1 MLQIHEIYK
10 SIQGEST
17 YAGLP
22 CIFVRLTG
30 CNLRC
35 KWCDTPQAFFG
46 GKRMSVAQVL
56 THTAEMNCKLI
67 EITGG
72 EPLLQDEVY
81 PLMQKLLERGDRVL
95 LETSGSIS
103 LEHVPS
109 DVIKIMDLK
118 CPASGESEK
127 NLFKN
132 LKLLSPADEIKF
144 VIADRADY
152 DWCKEQI
159 ERFSIPQNQILFSSV
174 CDRLELKDLAKWILG
189 DGLNVRLQAQL
200 HKFIWDKNAV
210 GC

>member
-30 CNLRC
+30 CHLRC
-35 KWCDTPQAFFG
+35 QWCDTPQAFFG
-46 GKRMSVAQVL
+46 GKEMTVQHILDR
-56 THTAEMNCKLI
+56 TAEMNCKLI

-72 EPLLQDEVY
+72 EPLLQAEVF
-81 PLMQKLLERGDRVL
+81 PLMEALLERGDRVL

-103 LEHVPS
+103 LEPVPS
-109 DVIKIMDLK
+109 KVIKIMDLK
-118 CPASGESEK
+118 CPASGEVEK
-127 NLFKN
+127 NRFEN
-132 LKLLSPADEIKF
+132 LKLLSPEDEIKF

-152 DWCKEQI
+152 DWCLKQI
-159 ERFSIPQNQILFSSV
+159 ECFSIPQNQILFSSV
-174 CDRLELKDLAKWILG
+174 CDRLELKDLAEWILA

>member
-1 MLQIHEIYK
+1 MLQVHEIYK

-46 GKRMSVAQVL
+46 GKSMTIPQIL
-56 THTAEMNCKLI
+56 DHTAKMDCRLV

-72 EPLLQDEVY
+72 EPLLQENVY
-81 PLMQKLLERGDRVL
+81 PLMDALIKRGDKVL

-103 LEHVPS
+103 LEHVP
-109 DVIKIMDLK
+109 DEVIKIMDLK
-118 CPASGESEK
+118 CPASGEAEK
-127 NLFKN
+127 NHFEN
-132 LKLLSPADEIKF
+132 LKLLGSEDEIKF
-144 VIADRADY
+144 VIEDRRDY
-152 DWCKEQI
+152 DWCREQI
-159 ERFSIPQNQILFSSV
+159 DRLSIPENQILFSTV
-174 CDRLELKDLAKWILG
+174 CDRLELKELAKWMLE

>member
-46 GKRMSVAQVL
+46 GKAMSIAQVL
-56 THTAEMNCKLI
+56 AETAAMNGRLI

-81 PLMQKLLERGDRVL
+81 PLMTAFLERGDRVL

-103 LEHVPS
+103 LEQVPS

-127 NLFKN
+127 NLFEN
-132 LKLLSPADEIKF
+132 LKLLGIADEIKF

-159 ERFSIPQNQILFSSV
+159 QRFSIPQNQILFSSV
-174 CDRLELKDLAKWILG
+174 CDRLELKDLAKWILE